1 MDLSLLILKGK
12 KMPKYSVLMTTADYV
27 EVEAT
32 DPRDAEMVAWG
43 MYKHGEIRPEHPE
56 FVCEE
61 ADLIEGDDDAEV

>member
-1 MDLSLLILKGK
+1 
-12 KMPKYSVLMTTADYV
+12 MPKYSVLMTTADYV

-43 MYKHGEIRPEHPE
+43 MYKDGEIRPEHPE

-61 ADLIEGDDDAEV
+61 ADLIEEENDNA